1 MYDIMSIGSEEN
13 DLYDMCRVTA
23 YQTYGRFLDIAMQD
37 VIYLRPMTVEDTD
50 RIVTWRNRDFVRRNF
65 IYQEPFTREG
75 HLSWIRNQV
84 QTGHVVQF
92 MICLP
97 DDRAIGS
104 VYLRDI
110 DRQEG
115 AAEYG
120 IFIGEEEALGHGYGT
135 AAARLV
141 LKFAFG
147 DLQLR
152 TVFLRFLADNIAA
165 RKSYE
170 HAGFRMT
177 DRKETVMTKQGEREV
192 CFMEIDQRRFMDI
205 CGGKHG

>member
-1 MYDIMSIGSEEN
+1 MQGDGKSN
-13 DLYDMCRVTA
+13 VWKV
-23 YQTYGRFLDIAMQD
+23 LDKAMQD

-75 HLSWIRNQV
+75 HLAWIRDQV
-84 QTGHVVQF
+84 KPGRVVQF

-104 VYLRDI
+104 VYFRDI

-115 AAEYG
+115 VAEYG
-120 IFIGEEEALGHGYGT
+120 IFIGEEEALGCGYGT
-135 AAARLV
+135 AAARLA

-152 TVFLRFLADNIAA
+152 TIFLRFMADNIAA

-170 HAGFRMT
+170 HAGFCMT

-192 CFMEIDQRRFMDI
+192 CFMEIDQRRFRDI
-205 CGGKHG
+205 CGGDHG

>member
-1 MYDIMSIGSEEN
+1 MDKA
-13 DLYDMCRVTA
+13 V
-23 YQTYGRFLDIAMQD
+23 QD

-50 RIVTWRNRDFVRRNF
+50 RIVRWRNRDFVRRNF

-75 HLSWIRNQV
+75 HLSWIRDQV
-84 QTGHVVQF
+84 ETGRVVQF

-104 VYLRDI
+104 VYFRDI

-115 AAEYG
+115 SAEYG
-120 IFIGEEEALGHGYGT
+120 IFIGEEETLGRGYGT
-135 AAARLV
+135 AAARLA
-141 LKFAFG
+141 LRFAFG
-147 DLQLR
+147 DLRLR
-152 TVFLRFLADNIAA
+152 KVFLRFLADNIAA

-170 HAGFRMT
+170 HVGFRMT

-192 CFMEIDQRRFMDI
+192 CFMEIDRRRFRDI
-205 CGGKHG
+205 CGGDHG

>member
-1 MYDIMSIGSEEN
+1 
-13 DLYDMCRVTA
+13 
-23 YQTYGRFLDIAMQD
+23 MQD
-37 VIYLRPMTVEDTD
+37 VIYLRPMMVEDTD
-50 RIVTWRNRDFVRRNF
+50 SIVTWRNRDFVRRNF

-75 HLSWIRNQV
+75 HLSWIRDQV
-84 QTGHVVQF
+84 ETGRVVQF

-104 VYLRDI
+104 VYFRDI

-115 AAEYG
+115 VAEYG
-120 IFIGEEEALGHGYGT
+120 IFIGEEDALGRGYGT
-135 AAARLV
+135 MAARLA

-152 TVFLRFLADNIAA
+152 AIFLRFLADNIAA
-165 RKSYE
+165 RRSYE
-170 HAGFRMT
+170 HVGFCMT
-177 DRKETVMTKQGEREV
+177 DRKETVMTKQGVREV
-192 CFMEIDQRRFMDI
+192 CFMEIDHRRFRDI